1 MFWVKPLKSSLSII
15 NNAKSHNDSK
25 ESLWVVTKFIMKK
38 AIFTIAISIFISSG
52 LIANEK
58 NNTSNNEVIVK
69 KEKDK
74 PATKTVASSDTS
86 DKRLASWD

>member
-1 MFWVKPLKSSLSII
+1 
-15 NNAKSHNDSK
+15 
-25 ESLWVVTKFIMKK
+25 MKK
-38 AIFTIAISIFISSG
+38 AILTIIISILISSG
-52 LIANEK
+52 LMANEK
-58 NNTSNNEVIVK
+58 NSTSTNEVIVK

>member
-1 MFWVKPLKSSLSII
+1 
-15 NNAKSHNDSK
+15 
-25 ESLWVVTKFIMKK
+25 MKK
-38 AIFTIAISIFISSG
+38 AILTIIISIFISSG
-52 LIANEK
+52 LMANEK
-58 NNTSNNEVIVK
+58 NSTSTNEVIVK

>member
-1 MFWVKPLKSSLSII
+1 
-15 NNAKSHNDSK
+15 
-25 ESLWVVTKFIMKK
+25 MKK
-38 AIFTIAISIFISSG
+38 TILSIAISIFISSG

-58 NNTSNNEVIVK
+58 NNTSTNEVIVK

>member
-1 MFWVKPLKSSLSII
+1 MKR
-15 NNAKSHNDSK
+15 
-25 ESLWVVTKFIMKK
+25 VTTFNMKK
-38 AIFTIAISIFISSG
+38 AILTIIISIFISSG
-52 LIANEK
+52 LMANEK
-58 NNTSNNEVIVK
+58 NSTSTNEVIVK

>member
-1 MFWVKPLKSSLSII
+1 
-15 NNAKSHNDSK
+15 
-25 ESLWVVTKFIMKK
+25 MKK

-52 LIANEK
+52 LTANEK

-74 PATKTVASSDTS
+74 PATKTVASSDSS

>member
-1 MFWVKPLKSSLSII
+1 
-15 NNAKSHNDSK
+15 
-25 ESLWVVTKFIMKK
+25 MKK
-38 AIFTIAISIFISSG
+38 AILSIAISIFISSG

-58 NNTSNNEVIVK
+58 NSTSTNEVILK

-74 PATKTVASSDTS
+74 PAPKTVASSDAT